1 MTLDPRLKLLIIL
14 FAISVVVWLVLIIY
28 RGRLAREEEDQVF
41 LGTTPERLS
50 AKDTALMQRVARLST
65 PIWIVGVLMVLLL
78 LATIALWIYLGL
90 MA

>member
-1 MTLDPRLKLLIIL
+1 MTLDPKLELLIIL
-14 FAISVVVWLVLIIY
+14 FAISVVVWLALIIY

-41 LGTTPERLS
+41 LGTTPERLTE
-50 AKDTALMQRVARLST
+50 KDRAIMKRVARLST

-78 LATIALWIYLGL
+78 LASICLWVYQGL